1 MVITTA
7 ISIYGLK
14 MSSAIWRAK
23 LAEKFIFLGYKSSK
37 ADSDVWIKW
46 DFKPNGYPYYKYI
59 LLFVYD
65 LLHICFNPKEDINA
79 LNMIYWLMKGFIS
92 PDL

>member
-37 ADSDVWIKW
+37 ADSDVWMKQEFKSNGVLMMLLLIKM
-46 DFKPNGYPYYKYI
+46 
-59 LLFVYD
+59 LL
-65 LLHICFNPKEDINA
+65 LRL
-79 LNMIYWLMKGFIS
+79 
-92 PDL
+92 